1 MGPMSEVQ
9 DPKSFGRVDDDGT
22 VFLVTAEGERSV
34 GQVPDVTP
42 EEALAF
48 FVKRYESLSVEVGLM
63 ESRIRAGKV
72 SPEESRKSIKHLR
85 GSIAEAN
92 AVGDLPALLTRLD
105 ALSPVIDEKAEERK
119 AERQAQNQETL
130 AAKERMVAE
139 AEKLSEGD
147 DWRGGVN
154 RFRQLLEQWK
164 ALPRIDK
171 KTDDELWHRF
181 START
186 HYTKRRKQN
195 FAQQAKKR
203 EAAQVV
209 KEQIIAEAEPLADST
224 DWGPT
229 SGAFRDLMQRWKA
242 AGTAPRDV
250 DEKLWRRFRAIQDR
264 FFEARTAAQ
273 SAQDEEF
280 RGNQVAKEQLLDE
293 AERTVLP
300 VKDLAASKAAHRDFL
315 AKFNELGKVP
325 RDAMRSID
333 GRVRALDKAIK
344 DAEAEEWRRTDP
356 EARKRASDTANKIQN
371 QIDELEVKAEKADA
385 RGDAKK
391 AQQHRDAIATYKSWL
406 EQAEK
411 AVEDYS
417 G

>member
-1 MGPMSEVQ
+1 M
-9 DPKSFGRVDDDGT
+9 
-22 VFLVTAEGERSV
+22 
-34 GQVPDVTP
+34 
-42 EEALAF
+42 
-48 FVKRYESLSVEVGLM
+48 
-63 ESRIRAGKV
+63 
-72 SPEESRKSIKHLR
+72 
-85 GSIAEAN
+85 
-92 AVGDLPALLTRLD
+92 
-105 ALSPVIDEKAEERK
+105 
-119 AERQAQNQETL
+119 
-130 AAKERMVAE
+130 
-139 AEKLSEGD
+139 
-147 DWRGGVN
+147 
-154 RFRQLLEQWK
+154 
-164 ALPRIDK
+164 
-171 KTDDELWHRF
+171 
-181 START
+181 
-186 HYTKRRKQN
+186 
-195 FAQQAKKR
+195 
-203 EAAQVV
+203 V

-264 FFEARTAAQ
+264 FFEARNAAN

-280 RGNQVAKEQLLDE
+280 RGNQAAKE
-293 AERTVLP
+293 AERTVVP
-300 VKDLAASKAAHRDFL
+300 VTDLAASKAAHRDFL
-315 AKFNELGKVP
+315 SKFNELCKVP